1 MSAPLGISPNQDD
14 VTTAL
19 RSFLLD
25 ILPAGT
31 EVILGQINRVPEP
44 LTGQFVVMTPTRF
57 RRIDTNF
64 DFSLDLKMTG
74 SIAGTT
80 MTVTA
85 VDPKSPGAVVVGSS
99 VFGVGVKPGTQVTG
113 LISGAGGTGTYQVAP
128 SQTLAP
134 GTLSAGRKAMV
145 QAAQVTVQLDFHDDG
160 DGSAGADMAQT
171 ASTLLRDEYGVG
183 AMEPSG
189 VVPLFADD
197 PNQLPFVNDQQQ
209 YEWRWVLEAQ
219 FQVNQKTTVPQ
230 EYADQVNVGLVEVDG
245 RYPP

>member
-1 MSAPLGISPNQDD
+1 MSAPLGISPKQDD

-57 RRIDTNF
+57 RRLATNF

-99 VFGVGVKPGTQVTG
+99 VFGVGVKPGTQVTA

-145 QAAQVTVQLDFHDDG
+145 QAAQVTIQLDFHADD

-197 PNQLPFVNDQQQ
+197 PKQLPFINDQQQ
-209 YEWRWVLEAQ
+209 YEWRWVIEAQ

-230 EYADQVNVGLVEVDG
+230 EYADAVNVGLIEVDG
-245 RYPP
+245 KYPP